1 MESRKQGG
9 VPAYAVEEMRRKLID
24 ALNDPDAIPQRE
36 ALQAALDELDAA
48 LPPDTREAGLR
59 EALDSLRRTLGAEAY
74 ARRTGGPGQMTYLD
88 IEHGISVLSN
98 VIAALAATPRPG
110 LDEEWLARAMSVA
123 WPTSFRGY
131 DTESEGAKNLLRQY
145 ATIIAREYARQAGTE
160 ADRE

>member
-1 MESRKQGG
+1 VESRKQGG
-9 VPAYAVEEMRRKLID
+9 VPAYAIEEMRRINVPMTHPMPSEERGAMRRKLID

-110 LDEEWLARAMSVA
+110 LDPLNDGTTVRVTTRSGYLA
-123 WPTSFRGY
+123 
-131 DTESEGAKNLLRQY
+131 
-145 ATIIAREYARQAGTE
+145 ARQAGTE